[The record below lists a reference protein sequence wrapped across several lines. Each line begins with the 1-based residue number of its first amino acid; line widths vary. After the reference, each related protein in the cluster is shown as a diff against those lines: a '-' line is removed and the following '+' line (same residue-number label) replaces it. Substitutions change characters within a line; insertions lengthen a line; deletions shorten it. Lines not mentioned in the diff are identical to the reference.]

1 VPTSHQVL
9 STILKHDAKVTS
21 YKIALIRAINDIV
34 LTYPDLKAHQTN
46 VAIPLRRMA
55 DFWIAY
61 YWPFVDPQA
70 PILQGQVV
78 KRATSTNQDIS
89 FRPAL
94 TELRNQWEAIIGG
107 IKNPADGFF
116 LINELRLLRQGDHY
130 PQSLLKA
137 YQQATNAI
145 IKTLEMPIRYAG
157 PGEWSIFPKP
167 QPYAKI
173 ASSAVAIPGTQ
184 LQDRCTV
191 ISLDLWTNF
200 RDLSLWVEALS
211 IHEWCLFSERISGQ
225 NRGFVYT
232 LLTARPD
239 NRRPLTWE
247 RNQIDLLIMEGCS
260 FTCPWTQK
268 PITQGIS
275 YDLDHI
281 LPIALYPTNELWN
294 LVPADPEFNSHQ
306 KRDRLPTPNRL
317 SQAQPH
323 LQNTY
328 QHYGNS
334 SALAQI
340 LQEDARLRFTT
351 VSPHQPFPE
360 ALTIA
365 VIDLVSD
372 VAASRNL
379 ARF

>member
-1 VPTSHQVL
+1 
-9 STILKHDAKVTS
+9 
-21 YKIALIRAINDIV
+21 
-34 LTYPDLKAHQTN
+34 
-46 VAIPLRRMA
+46 
-55 DFWIAY
+55 
-61 YWPFVDPQA
+61 
-70 PILQGQVV
+70 
-78 KRATSTNQDIS
+78 
-89 FRPAL
+89 
-94 TELRNQWEAIIGG
+94 
-107 IKNPADGFF
+107 
-116 LINELRLLRQGDHY
+116 
-130 PQSLLKA
+130 
-137 YQQATNAI
+137 
-145 IKTLEMPIRYAG
+145 
-157 PGEWSIFPKP
+157 
-167 QPYAKI
+167 
-173 ASSAVAIPGTQ
+173 
-184 LQDRCTV
+184 
-191 ISLDLWTNF
+191 
-200 RDLSLWVEALS
+200 
-211 IHEWCLFSERISGQ
+211 
-225 NRGFVYT
+225 
-232 LLTARPD
+232 
-239 NRRPLTWE
+239 
-247 RNQIDLLIMEGCS
+247 MEGCS

-334 SALAQI
+334 PALAQI